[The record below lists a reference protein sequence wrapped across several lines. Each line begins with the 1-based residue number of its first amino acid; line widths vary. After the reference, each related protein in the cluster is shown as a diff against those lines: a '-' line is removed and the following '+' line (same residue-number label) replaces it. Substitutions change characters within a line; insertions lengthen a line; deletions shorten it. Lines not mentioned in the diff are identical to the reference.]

1 MTDVR
6 AWSLHSNTPLLQR
19 PVRPLSFRVEGQ
31 RGSGDGATHFVAW
44 GWNGSAQTNVPSGLS
59 NVVGIAAGLGH
70 SLALMA
76 EGRVV
81 AWGSNH
87 HGQIDVPPGL
97 K

>member
-6 AWSLHSNTPLLQR
+6 PWSLHSNTPLLQR

-44 GWNGSAQTNVPSGLS
+44 GYNGAGETTVPGGLS
-59 NVVGIAAGLGH
+59 NVVAIAAGWEQ

-81 AWGSNH
+81 AWGSNP
-87 HGQIDVPPGL
+87 HGQTHVPPGL